1 MAGHEKT
8 KGSHTYVHRWS
19 EILKELGIKWIA

>member
-8 KGSHTYVHRWS
+8 KNDHTYLNRWT
-19 EILKELGIKWIA
+19 EIMNELGIKWIA